1 MPRTEAQNKWVE
13 RNREYYN
20 EMQNLYTKVNYQKN
34 REARIEYA
42 KEYRL
47 KNLEVISQKQKER
60 YQRKK
65 ALLAAAANAA
75 SDVDTAAVDPNPQ
88 I

>member
-34 REARIEYA
+34 RDARLEYA
-42 KEYRL
+42 REYRE
-47 KNLEVISQKQKER
+47 KNKYAISEKRKEA
-60 YQRKK
+60 YKRKK
-65 ALLAAAANAA
+65 ELLAAAAAA
-75 SDVDTAAVDPNPQ
+75 PVYQNPQ
-88 I
+88 V